1 MLLMG
6 GACSPSLLFRHQVHG
21 WEIRPVYWSIK
32 VRIWASLYKRSR
44 RCAGSGRLG
53 LSARA
58 RVLSH
63 RNPVFFFVPFGSV
76 SIPMFCSFLFHAP
89 LSRCLNGLSR
99 IHTKHSDKRLIW
111 CVRLMQGA
119 CRAAAD
125 RVNPSTG
132 RLLPDRRQTK
142 HTSGQNHQ
150 LLRTGLVTR
159 QKTFFRTRFHSVLPS
174 LAPSKR
180 CCLLGSLRVSSVPAE
195 IPTPFHRVSCWAD
208 CVKKAQIT
216 TSGISFFKHRGTYTR
231 RDRSGCM

>member
-1 MLLMG
+1 MG
-6 GACSPSLLFRHQVHG
+6 GACSPSLLFQHQVYG
-21 WEIRPVYWSIK
+21 LETRPVYWSIK
-32 VRIWASLYKRSR
+32 VRIWAALNKRSR

-53 LSARA
+53 LSVRA

-63 RNPVFFFVPFGSV
+63 RNPFFFNPSV
-76 SIPMFCSFLFHAP
+76 SVFVPMFCSFLFHAP

-99 IHTKHSDKRLIW
+99 IHTKHSGKRLIW

-132 RLLPDRRQTK
+132 RLLPDRRLTK

-159 QKTFFRTRFHSVLPS
+159 QKTFFRKRFH
-174 LAPSKR
+174 
-180 CCLLGSLRVSSVPAE
+180 
-195 IPTPFHRVSCWAD
+195 
-208 CVKKAQIT
+208 
-216 TSGISFFKHRGTYTR
+216 
-231 RDRSGCM
+231 